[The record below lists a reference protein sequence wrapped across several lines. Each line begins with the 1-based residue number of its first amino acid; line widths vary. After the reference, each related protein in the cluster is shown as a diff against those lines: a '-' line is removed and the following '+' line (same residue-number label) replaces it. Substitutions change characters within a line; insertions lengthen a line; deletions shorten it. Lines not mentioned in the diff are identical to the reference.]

1 MWHTNLFIK
10 VQMNELQSKVVA
22 WFPSASVVRKRTLHS
37 DGRLTKMESLEPLR
51 ALGFQ
56 PHLKSD

>member
-10 VQMNELQSKVVA
+10 VQMNKLPSKVVA
-22 WFPSASVVRKRTLHS
+22 WFPSASVGRKRTFRS
-37 DGRLTKMESLEPLR
+37 DGRLTKMKSLEPLR